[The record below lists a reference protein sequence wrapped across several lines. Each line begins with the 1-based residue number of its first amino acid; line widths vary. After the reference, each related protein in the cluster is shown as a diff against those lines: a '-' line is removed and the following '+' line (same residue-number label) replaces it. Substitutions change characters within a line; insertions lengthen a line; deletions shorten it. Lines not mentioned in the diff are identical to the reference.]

1 MSTGF
6 EDLGFEAVHIGVN
19 CEDDLEAGK
28 TAEFFAKFFAFPL
41 KEGNSSIFASPFIE
55 IMKGD
60 GRGKHGH
67 IAIGTSDLLKAQKY
81 IEEQGL
87 VFDPESVKYNSEGE
101 PILIYLKEEIAGFAV
116 HLLQK

>member
-55 IMKGD
+55 IM
-60 GRGKHGH
+60 
-67 IAIGTSDLLKAQKY
+67 
-81 IEEQGL
+81 
-87 VFDPESVKYNSEGE
+87 
-101 PILIYLKEEIAGFAV
+101 
-116 HLLQK
+116 